1 MSKETLS
8 PLIATI
14 VDALDDLKAQ
24 DIIPIDVR
32 ERTSL
37 TDAMIIATGT
47 SSRHIKAL
55 GDRVEERLK
64 ADGGEVLSVEASD
77 QWVLVDADVAMVHI
91 MTKEARDHYQ
101 LERLWDMSVGQL
113 DPEQLFADAS

>member
-1 MSKETLS
+1 M
-8 PLIATI
+8 IATI